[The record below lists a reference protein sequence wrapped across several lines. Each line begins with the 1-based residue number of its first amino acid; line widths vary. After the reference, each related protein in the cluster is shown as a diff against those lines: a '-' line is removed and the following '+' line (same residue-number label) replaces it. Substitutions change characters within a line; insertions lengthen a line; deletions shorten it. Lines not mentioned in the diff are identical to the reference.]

1 MNFWNIVKYVIFVL
15 FFLVMVV
22 AFSIQFDMEN
32 TTQAPQTVTNQ
43 SKFNL

>member
-32 TTQAPQTVTNQ
+32 TTQAAQTVTNQ

>member
-22 AFSIQFDMEN
+22 AFSIQFDMEDA
-32 TTQAPQTVTNQ
+32 TQAAQPVTNQ

>member
-22 AFSIQFDMEN
+22 AFGLQLEAGN
-32 TTQAPQTVTNQ
+32 TAQAPQTVTNQ